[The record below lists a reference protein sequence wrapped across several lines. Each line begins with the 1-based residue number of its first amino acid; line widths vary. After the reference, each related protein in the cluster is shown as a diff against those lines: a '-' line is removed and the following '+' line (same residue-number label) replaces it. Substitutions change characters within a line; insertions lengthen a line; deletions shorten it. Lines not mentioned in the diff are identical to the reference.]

1 MQKEI
6 NKKIKILLFF
16 FAVGVII
23 TGLLTADYGRPTNRW
38 TQAKPI
44 SFPEEIYLAEPGD
57 TLIVSKVAD
66 SIYIQYK

>member
-16 FAVGVII
+16 FAVGFII

-44 SFPEEIYLAEPGD
+44 SLPEEIYLAEAGD
-57 TLIVSKVAD
+57 TLVVHRVSD

>member
-6 NKKIKILLFF
+6 NKLILIMFLL
-16 FAVGVII
+16 AIAVII
-23 TGLLTADYGRPTNRW
+23 AGLLTSDYERPTNRW

-57 TLIVSKVAD
+57 TLIVEKVSD
-66 SIYIQYK
+66 SIYIRYR

>member
-6 NKKIKILLFF
+6 NKKITILLFF
-16 FAVGVII
+16 FAVGFII
-23 TGLLTADYGRPTNRW
+23 TGLLTADYERPTNRW

-57 TLIVSKVAD
+57 TLVVEKVSD
-66 SIYIQYK
+66 SIYIRYR

>member
-1 MQKEI
+1 MEKEI
-6 NKKIKILLFF
+6 NKLILIMFLL
-16 FAVGVII
+16 AIAVII
-23 TGLLTADYGRPTNRW
+23 AGLLTADYKTPTNRW

-57 TLIVSKVAD
+57 TLIVDRVSD